1 MGLRT
6 AAHRGILLALLFCL
20 SALSARAADKKESLR
35 ISSGDLLHVSVFRE
49 PDLEQHVRVR
59 DSGEI
64 DLDLVGAV
72 SVVGLVPGEAALKIA
87 QAYEQGK
94 YLNHPQ
100 VSVLIEEYATQQVS
114 VLGQVAHPGA
124 VPLMT
129 SRSLLDVLSL
139 AGGLT
144 DVADRHI
151 TIERGDKSGSLTV
164 FVPNDASTDLKNT
177 VMVHPGDTVLVPK
190 AGVVYVLGDVGR
202 PGGYVMQDDAKLTV
216 LQAIALAAGAN
227 RSAKENAARLLRKVQ
242 GRYQEQTIPLK
253 DMERGSQ
260 PDMELEAGD
269 VLYIPFSM
277 ARNVVVG
284 ASGILSSTSSAAI
297 YAAR

>member
-1 MGLRT
+1 MLSRKVRLTSTNTTDIGVKVMGLRT

-139 AGGLT
+139 
-144 DVADRHI
+144 
-151 TIERGDKSGSLTV
+151 
-164 FVPNDASTDLKNT
+164 
-177 VMVHPGDTVLVPK
+177 
-190 AGVVYVLGDVGR
+190 
-202 PGGYVMQDDAKLTV
+202 
-216 LQAIALAAGAN
+216 
-227 RSAKENAARLLRKVQ
+227 
-242 GRYQEQTIPLK
+242 
-253 DMERGSQ
+253 
-260 PDMELEAGD
+260 
-269 VLYIPFSM
+269 
-277 ARNVVVG
+277 
-284 ASGILSSTSSAAI
+284 
-297 YAAR
+297 

>member
-114 VLGQVAHPGA
+114 VLGQVARPGA